1 MPYSKSTTI
10 TARRKSAPFSS
21 RRVGLAFL
29 LITSIAVA
37 TMMLTDWMGGQG
49 YFALKEVT
57 IVGNQFIRDAEIED
71 LTKLTGVQN
80 VLYVDTEAI
89 ENLLTSHPLIKEA
102 HVKRQLPSSLTI
114 EIVERQPLALLNTTR
129 LTPIDAAGSLIKDY
143 RLLEAAHALLV

>member
-1 MPYSKSTTI
+1 MPYSRSTTI
-10 TARRKSAPFSS
+10 SARRKSAPFSS

-29 LITSIAVA
+29 LVTSIAVA
-37 TMMLTDWMGGQG
+37 TMLLTDWMGGQG

-71 LTKLTGVQN
+71 LTKLTAVQN

-102 HVKRQLPSSLTI
+102 HVKRQPANVRGRLHDVAH
-114 EIVERQPLALLNTTR
+114 EIDVVIVVAALHDRGGALQPH
-129 LTPIDAAGSLIKDY
+129 AGVD
-143 RLLEAAHALLV
+143 